1 MRLFHLV
8 ISLILFWSCTAA
20 AQDHVS
26 FATTEWEPYSGENLP
41 GYGVGSAIIAEA
53 CSRVGIKPTF
63 HFMPWKRAMD
73 DVRIGKYDALYSAY
87 GSRDRSKTYAISK
100 PYISGQLV
108 LCAKR
113 GTNIHWDGSIR
124 SLTPYRIGVVL
135 GFVNTP
141 EFDNAK
147 YLDKDVGPSD
157 LLNLNKLLNGRIDLV
172 VIDLY
177 QALYLIK
184 NSPVLQG
191 SLADIYFLQPPLSR
205 KNIHVMF
212 SKALPNWKKNL
223 ELFNK
228 GLESIEKDGTKNHIM
243 AKYGYLPPMPPDQQ
257 PDN

>member
-1 MRLFHLV
+1 MDMKTSRGGALRLFHLV

-63 HFMPWKRAMD
+63 HFMPWKRAMN

-87 GSRDRSKTYAISK
+87 GSRDRSKIYAVSK

-124 SLTPYRIGVVL
+124 SLAPYRIGVVL

-184 NSPVLQG
+184 TARYYKARWQTSISFSPRCPRRTYMSCFQKPFPTGKKSGVVQQG
-191 SLADIYFLQPPLSR
+191 A
-205 KNIHVMF
+205 
-212 SKALPNWKKNL
+212 
-223 ELFNK
+223 
-228 GLESIEKDGTKNHIM
+228 
-243 AKYGYLPPMPPDQQ
+243 
-257 PDN
+257 